1 MLAKQISYQ
10 VIFNGINKVI
20 GFLTTALIFRIYQL
34 EEIGEYFL
42 LIGVLSIFIAITL
55 IGSDKPL
62 IKYNLKKDRIKENAI
77 LKTRIFLS
85 ILCYPLFI
93 VYTILFLNI
102 ELKIS
107 LILLSSTLFLTCISF
122 EYLLLA
128 KKKYYNFQLL
138 LLLHN
143 FVFFSFFYSHIFMN

>member
-10 VIFNGINKVI
+10 VIFNGFNKVI

-62 IKYNLKKDRIKENAI
+62 IKYNLKKDRIKENSV
-77 LKTRIFLS
+77 LKTKFLS
-85 ILCYPLFI
+85 ILCYHCL
-93 VYTILFLNI
+93 
-102 ELKIS
+102 
-107 LILLSSTLFLTCISF
+107 
-122 EYLLLA
+122 
-128 KKKYYNFQLL
+128 
-138 LLLHN
+138 
-143 FVFFSFFYSHIFMN
+143 

>member
-128 KKKYYNFQLL
+128 KKKNITTFNYYFYCTILC
-138 LLLHN
+138 
-143 FVFFSFFYSHIFMN
+143 FFLFFILIFL